1 MKPAAERAAI
11 IAERAVDQKRVERL
25 WIRSRWEE
33 HAVHSVPIDAL
44 ALNVDNRRFRAEKMW
59 AEAQL
64 GRPLD
69 PENRPEDER
78 SVESLLLDRSH
89 KVDGGRISGTST
101 DDAEALK
108 HDWAIRKQETPLWIR
123 PDGTVRNGN
132 RRLAML
138 KRSQREEGDA
148 GVPWV
153 DVVILD
159 AKDIDEPAL
168 LEMEQREQLTAN
180 FKVRYADIDYLL
192 ALREAAVL
200 RDIDFDDRESIET
213 VAGELHTMVEKS
225 IAEVVR
231 DLYAIKYMDR
241 FLEDSGVPGEYHRV
255 MRTLERFR
263 DIGRMMITVEA
274 DYLLDAADVLQ
285 VLFGAVR
292 AGRPHGDIRAIRR
305 MFRADRER
313 FDQLAGQ
320 IAKEEEG
327 WEPEPDGLSL
337 PTVTDEPSDEDID
350 PDDDEGPAPEVT
362 NYPKT
367 AVGSAIDVA
376 VDGFTASR
384 QEDVVQIAR
393 EVLNR
398 LDILAERLADGTEDP
413 DLPDVLQAISQWF
426 DEHRSLLTDD

>member
-11 IAERAVDQKRVERL
+11 IAERAMDQSRVERL

-33 HAVHSVPIDAL
+33 HPVHSTPIDGL

-78 SVESLLLDRSH
+78 SIESLLLDRSH
-89 KVDGGRISGTST
+89 KVDGERITGTPT

-108 HDWAIRKQETPLWIR
+108 HDWAIRKQESPFWIR

-148 GVPWV
+148 GIPWV

-159 AKDIDEPAL
+159 EQDIDEPAL

-200 RDIDFDDRESIET
+200 RDIDFDDGESIQT
-213 VAGELHTMVEKS
+213 IAGELHTMVEKS
-225 IAEVVR
+225 TAEVVR

-241 FLEDSGVPGEYHRV
+241 FLEDSGVPSEYHRV

-263 DIGRMMITVEA
+263 DIGRMMMTVEE

-285 VLFGAVR
+285 VLFAAVR
-292 AGRPHGDIRAIRR
+292 AGRPHGDIREVRR

-313 FDQLAGQ
+313 FDHLAGQ
-320 IAKEEEG
+320 IAEEEEG
-327 WEPEPDGLSL
+327 WEPEPDGLSS
-337 PTVTDEPSDEDID
+337 PTVTDESPDEDID

-376 VDGFTASR
+376 IDGFRASR
-384 QEDVVQIAR
+384 QEDLAQIAR

-398 LDILAERLADGTEDP
+398 LDILAQRLSDGVDDP
-413 DLPDVLQAISQWF
+413 DLRDVLQAMVQWF
-426 DEHRSLLTDD
+426 DEHRSMLTDD